1 MKKTKI
7 LSLCLAVSMIFS
19 QCRYYAAIGPTF
31 NATVHEQETVNE
43 DKLYLSIEPVAREEV
58 SSVDTIDI
66 STQEEIVEEQVQEE
80 IEIVEEPIIE
90 EPAISDWEI
99 DLISLV
105 TMAEAEDEPE
115 LGQRLVIDTIL
126 NRVDSERFP
135 NSIYDVIY
143 QPHQFSSMWNGR
155 VDRCYVM
162 DDIRQLVMEELQY
175 RQNYECLF
183 FTADDYGAYGEHM
196 FPVGN
201 HYFAK

>member
-1 MKKTKI
+1 MKKTKV
-7 LSLCLAVSMIFS
+7 LSIFLAITLMLTS
-19 QCRYYAAIGPTF
+19 CRFCVVEPTF
-31 NATVHEQETVNE
+31 YATIQEQETINE
-43 DKLYLSIEPVAREEV
+43 DKVYLSVEPVQQEEV
-58 SSVDTIDI
+58 TSVDTIDV
-66 STQEEIVEEQVQEE
+66 STQEEIVEEVDMEE

-90 EPAISDWEI
+90 EPTISDWEI
-99 DLISLV
+99 DLIALV

-162 DDIRQLVMEELQY
+162 DDIRQLVLEELQC
-175 RQNYECLF
+175 RQNYECVF

>member
-1 MKKTKI
+1 MKKTKV
-7 LSLCLAVSMIFS
+7 LSIFLAITLMFTSCGFCVVE
-19 QCRYYAAIGPTF
+19 PTF
-31 NATVHEQETVNE
+31 YATIQEQETINE
-43 DKLYLSIEPVAREEV
+43 DKVYLSVEPVQQEEV
-58 SSVDTIDI
+58 TSVDTIDI
-66 STQEEIVEEQVQEE
+66 STQEEIVEEADIEE
-80 IEIVEEPIIE
+80 IEILEEPIIE
-90 EPAISDWEI
+90 EPTISDWEI
-99 DLISLV
+99 DLIALV

-162 DDIRQLVMEELQY
+162 DDIRQLVLEELQY

>member
-19 QCRYYAAIGPTF
+19 QCRYYAVEPTF
-31 NATVHEQETVNE
+31 NATIQEQETINE
-43 DKLYLSIEPVAREEV
+43 DKVYLSVEPVQQEEV
-58 SSVDTIDI
+58 TSVDTIDV
-66 STQEEIVEEQVQEE
+66 STQEEIVEEVDIEE

-90 EPAISDWEI
+90 EPTISDWEI
-99 DLISLV
+99 DLIALV

-162 DDIRQLVMEELQY
+162 DDIRQLVLEELQC
-175 RQNYECLF
+175 RQNYECVF